1 MNKLVPKNI
10 HSIERVFRFLIGL
23 FVLSLIFWGPKSL
36 WGLLGLIPLA
46 TSLMGSCPLYT
57 LIGITT
63 CPKCQSKGK
72 PGGEPNAA

>member
-1 MNKLVPKNI
+1 MNKLIPRNV
-10 HSIERVFRFLIGL
+10 HSIERVFRFLLGL

-57 LIGITT
+57 LLGITT
-63 CPKCQSKGK
+63 CPRCQAKDD
-72 PGGEPNAA
+72 PGGAPKAA